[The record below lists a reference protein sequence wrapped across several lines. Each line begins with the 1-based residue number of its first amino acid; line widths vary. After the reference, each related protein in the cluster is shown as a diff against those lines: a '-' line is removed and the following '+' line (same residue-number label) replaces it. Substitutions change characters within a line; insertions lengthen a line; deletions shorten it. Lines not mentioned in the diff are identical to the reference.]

1 MPLMIAAAPIVAAV
15 AKPLVE
21 KAAGAIGGAVSGAA
35 GGAQQ
40 QAAAPAAQQ
49 APIFGQGA
57 AGPASGDYS
66 GQLVNLAQQLGQA
79 NAKISQL
86 EQRMGGSSSGSLNT
100 QG

>member
-21 KAAGAIGGAVSGAA
+21 KAAGAI

>member
-21 KAAGAIGGAVSGAA
+21 KAAGAIGGAI
-35 GGAQQ
+35 GGAGQQ

-49 APIFGQGA
+49 APIFAQGA

-66 GQLVNLAQQLGQA
+66 TQLVNLAQQLGQA

-86 EQRMGGSSSGSLNT
+86 EQRMGGSSSGLNT